1 MFLWG
6 VAAFVALVGL
16 SRLATGFRA
25 QLARELAHHM
35 HQAKNEKDQQAAAQS
50 SDQ

>member
-1 MFLWG
+1 MVIWG
-6 VAAFVALVGL
+6 IAAFVALVGL

-25 QLARELAHHM
+25 QLARELTHHV
-35 HQAKNEKDQQAAAQS
+35 HQANTPKEQQDGPSA